1 MAIMPGAS
9 RVQKF
14 SGNTHRAAVGKIVLH
29 TTEGGSWPGY
39 GGGGS
44 APHFTVHRDGTIRQ
58 HIDTAYA
65 AKALVNRS
73 GGVQTN
79 NGGVIQIEFIGSC
92 DRAYARKH
100 GLFFTEGAT
109 DKDLAGLARVLA
121 WISKTHGVPL
131 TATGLRWPTSNA
143 AYATAPQRM
152 SYSAWNAYRG
162 VCGHTHVPENDHWD
176 PGAFPIARLLK
187 LAGGS
192 APAAGGGS
200 SPLVTGSAG
209 KAWTESPRVN
219 GFSRAEIKEIQGVL
233 LGFDLDLGRWGAD
246 GKYGDTTGEAVQT
259 LQAELHITPTDG
271 IYGPGT
277 EKAVMTIKSDIA
289 EIKKNTS
296 SITRDDKQVS
306 LRQELADT
314 KTTVLELRKELDWV
328 RRVGEANQKRID
340 KVDGRVGP
348 IKRGGKDVSIRQE
361 LADAK
366 TLAIANAGGIANI
379 EEILADADVDASA
392 PAAQTS
398 IEG

>member
-14 SGNTHRAAVGKIVLH
+14 SGNTHKRAVTKIVLH

-58 HIDTAYA
+58 HIDTSRS

-73 GGVQTN
+73 GGVETN

-92 DRAYARKH
+92 DRAWARKH
-100 GLFFTEGAT
+100 GLFFTEDAT

-192 APAAGGGS
+192 SSAAPADPADTAR
-200 SPLVTGSAG
+200 PWRT
-209 KAWTESPRVN
+209 SPRVK
-219 GFSRAEIKEIQGVL
+219 GYSVAEVKAIQRELVAEGYSVGSYGVDGSYGDGTGAAVKAL
-233 LGFDLDLGRWGAD
+233 QADLGL
-246 GKYGDTTGEAVQT
+246 TQ
-259 LQAELHITPTDG
+259 DG
-271 IYGPGT
+271 IYGPST
-277 EKAVMTIKSDIA
+277 EDEMASIKAIVTENQRRIGEVREIA
-289 EIKKNTS
+289 AENQRRI
-296 SITRDDKQVS
+296 D
-306 LRQELADT
+306 AA
-314 KTTVLELRKELDWV
+314 RKEIDWV
-328 RRVGEANQKRID
+328 RRVSEANQKRID

-379 EEILADADVDASA
+379 EEILAAADVDASA

>member
-14 SGNTHRAAVGKIVLH
+14 SGNTHKRAVSKIVLH
-29 TTEGGSWPGY
+29 TTEGSSWPGY

-58 HIDTAYA
+58 HIDTAYS

-73 GGVQTN
+73 GGVETN

-92 DRAYARKH
+92 DRAWARKH

-192 APAAGGGS
+192 TPAAGGGS

-209 KAWTESPRVN
+209 KAWTDSPRVN
-219 GFSRAEIKEIQGVL
+219 GFTRAEIKEIQGVL

-277 EKAVMTIKSDIA
+277 EKAVMTIREDIDY
-289 EIKKNTS
+289 IKRVTVRN
-296 SITRDDKQVS
+296 
-306 LRQELADT
+306 QEKIDEGNAA
-314 KTTVLELRKELDWV
+314 VDWV
-328 RRVGEANQKRID
+328 RRVAEANQKRID

-348 IKRGGKDVSIRQE
+348 IRRAGKDVSIRQE

-379 EEILADADVDASA
+379 EEILAAADVDASA